1 MMGAP
6 GDNSQLKTCLLA
18 VAGGLAH
25 LPPGTDSF
33 TDRVKRGRRMCLS
46 SSTPE
51 PPCRGWII
59 ALIWSP
65 EWFMMVEVSDCPKDF
80 GKNKERIMISR
91 RFTGRLDDSRGFT
104 LLEILAAVAIFLILL
119 AAIAAIFREELYN
132 AFWGAATPKST
143 ISYASVRLT
152 WIVPADPSEVVDF
165 KTNEIG
171 TFKIKVEGFNN
182 SADAQKWEDY
192 EGADALVCE
201 VIPGYVSV
209 VKINN
214 EKQDK
219 ADYEIPASAVA
230 AVDELKQGMKAYK
243 AASGSGGIIEI
254 QLKSPKPADG
264 TLVVVFVESATETI
278 QAEAHFSVS
287 EP

>member
-51 PPCRGWII
+51 LPCRGWII

-65 EWFMMVEVSDCPKDF
+65 EWFVMVEVSDCPKDF
-80 GKNKERIMISR
+80 GKNEERIMISR

-104 LLEILAAVAIFLILL
+104 LIEILVFVAIVLIILS
-119 AAIAAIFREELYN
+119 AAFHDKLYN
-132 AFWGAATPKST
+132 AFWGENST

-152 WIVPADPSEVVDF
+152 WIVPADPSEVVEF

-182 SADAQKWEDY
+182 SVGVEEWQDY

-264 TLVVVFVESATETI
+264 TLVVVFVESATATI

-287 EP
+287 QP

>member
-1 MMGAP
+1 
-6 GDNSQLKTCLLA
+6 
-18 VAGGLAH
+18 
-25 LPPGTDSF
+25 
-33 TDRVKRGRRMCLS
+33 
-46 SSTPE
+46 
-51 PPCRGWII
+51 
-59 ALIWSP
+59 
-65 EWFMMVEVSDCPKDF
+65 
-80 GKNKERIMISR
+80 MISR

-104 LLEILAAVAIFLILL
+104 LLEILAAVAIVLILL
-119 AAIAAIFREELYN
+119 SAIAAIFHEELYN
-132 AFWGAATPKST
+132 AFWGEKST

-152 WIVPADPSEVVDF
+152 WIVPADPSEVVEF

-182 SADAQKWEDY
+182 TVGVEEWQDY

-214 EKQDK
+214 EEQDK

>member
-1 MMGAP
+1 
-6 GDNSQLKTCLLA
+6 
-18 VAGGLAH
+18 
-25 LPPGTDSF
+25 
-33 TDRVKRGRRMCLS
+33 MCLS

-51 PPCRGWII
+51 LPCRGWII

-65 EWFMMVEVSDCPKDF
+65 EWFVMVEVSDCPKDF
-80 GKNKERIMISR
+80 GKNEERIMISR

-104 LLEILAAVAIFLILL
+104 LIEILVFVAIVLIILS
-119 AAIAAIFREELYN
+119 AAFHDKLYN
-132 AFWGAATPKST
+132 AFWGENST

-152 WIVPADPSEVVDF
+152 WIVPADPSEVVEF

-182 SADAQKWEDY
+182 SVGVEEWQDY

-230 AVDELKQGMKAYK
+230 AVADLKQGMKAYK

-264 TLVVVFVESATETI
+264 TLVVVFVESATATI

-287 EP
+287 QP